1 MYFLG
6 LIGAATY
13 DLAGTAFLVAA
24 ITLVRNLATSIGNF
38 ASGSVIDA
46 IGPRRTTIIVCA
58 LTAVVSLA
66 IGVAA
71 ITLVRNLATSIGN
84 FASGSVIDAIGPRRT
99 TIIVCA
105 LTAVVSLAIG
115 LAPITEISLMIA
127 AFALGLSGGFL
138 NTATH
143 AYPGYLVAT
152 LTGRQ
157 RLNGLMV
164 LYSNIAFTGRQRLNG
179 LMVLYSNI
187 AFTLGPIFGGALV
200 STFSTQ
206 SVYLFMAAAM
216 AAATVLAF
224 GCHEELRPEHEEEAK
239 TGVLSGMVDGARMT
253 LRDHDLRL
261 IFISGFLGFFAFG
274 AFDSLESLF
283 YRDVL
288 EVDVM
293 WLGWLSSVVGFTA
306 SIGAWSG
313 FLGFFAFGAFDSLE
327 SLFYRDVLE
336 VDVMWLGW
344 LSSVVGFTASIGAWL
359 LTKLPDRM
367 ANLTL
372 LLGSLL
378 GVGVASMIYVGTDIL
393 AIAIVG
399 QALNGLAW
407 GFLEPLQ
414 MILVQEKA
422 PIAYLGR
429 IMGFVRFGLMSAGV
443 LPLLAAPVLA
453 EVFGVQAVLFTASCG
468 IALVGAV
475 FFFTQL
481 RRVSRSRR

>member
-46 IGPRRTTIIVCA
+46 IGPRKTTMIGA
-58 LTAVVSLA
+58 ATYDLAGTAFL
-66 IGVAA
+66 VAA

-84 FASGSVIDAIGPRRT
+84 FASGSVIDAIGPRKT

-138 NTATH
+138 NTSTH

-152 LTGRQ
+152 L
-157 RLNGLMV
+157 
-164 LYSNIAFTGRQRLNG
+164 TGRQRLNG

-306 SIGAWSG
+306 SIGAW
-313 FLGFFAFGAFDSLE
+313 
-327 SLFYRDVLE
+327 
-336 VDVMWLGW
+336 
-344 LSSVVGFTASIGAWL
+344 L

-378 GVGVASMIYVGTDIL
+378 GVGVASMIYVGTDVL

-399 QALNGLAW
+399 QALNGLAWGFLEPLQMILVQEKAPIAYLGRIMGFVRFGLMSAGVLPLLAANGLAW

>member
-1 MYFLG
+1 MGGTTHEKNKLSIAEKRLIGIESLQWCANNAVYFLG

-24 ITLVRNLATSIGNF
+24 ITLVRNLATSIGNV
-38 ASGSVIDA
+38 AAGSVIDS
-46 IGPRRTTIIVCA
+46 IGPRKTTVAVCA
-58 LTAVVSLA
+58 FSVV
-66 IGVAA
+66 
-71 ITLVRNLATSIGN
+71 TSI
-84 FASGSVIDAIGPRRT
+84 
-99 TIIVCA
+99 
-105 LTAVVSLAIG
+105 LIG
-115 LAPITEISLMIA
+115 LGPITEASLMIA
-127 AFALGLSGGFL
+127 AAALGVSGGFI
-138 NTATH
+138 NTCTH
-143 AYPGYLVAT
+143 AYPGYLIAT

-164 LYSNIAFTGRQRLNG
+164 F
-179 LMVLYSNI
+179 YSNI

-206 SVYLFMAAAM
+206 SVYLFMAATM
-216 AAATVLAF
+216 AAAGVLAL
-224 GCHEELRPEHEEEAK
+224 GCHEVLQPEREEDAK
-239 TGVLSGMVDGARMT
+239 TGILSGMADGARMT
-253 LRDHDLRL
+253 LQNHDLRL

-288 EVDVM
+288 EVDVV
-293 WLGWLSSVVGFTA
+293 WLGWLSSVVGFT
-306 SIGAWSG
+306 S
-313 FLGFFAFGAFDSLE
+313 
-327 SLFYRDVLE
+327 
-336 VDVMWLGW
+336 
-344 LSSVVGFTASIGAWL
+344 SIGAWL

-372 LLGSLL
+372 LLGSLF
-378 GVGVASMIYVGTDIL
+378 GVGLASMIYVGTDIL
-393 AIAIVG
+393 AVAIVG
-399 QALNGLAW
+399 QSINGLAW

-443 LPLLAAPVLA
+443 LPLLAAPALA
-453 EVFGVQAVLFTASCG
+453 EAFGVQAVLFAASCI

-475 FFFTQL
+475 FFFGQVK
-481 RRVSRSRR
+481 RARSRAAQSE

>member
-1 MYFLG
+1 MGGTTHEKNKLSIAEKRLIGIESLQWCANNAVYFLG

-24 ITLVRNLATSIGNF
+24 ITLVRNLATSIGNV
-38 ASGSVIDA
+38 AAGSVIDS
-46 IGPRRTTIIVCA
+46 IGPRKTTVAVCVFS
-58 LTAVVSLA
+58 AVTSL
-66 IGVAA
+66 V
-71 ITLVRNLATSIGN
+71 
-84 FASGSVIDAIGPRRT
+84 
-99 TIIVCA
+99 
-105 LTAVVSLAIG
+105 IG
-115 LAPITEISLMIA
+115 LGPITEVSLMIA
-127 AFALGLSGGFL
+127 AAVLGVSGGFI
-138 NTATH
+138 NTCTH
-143 AYPGYLVAT
+143 AYPGYLIAT

-164 LYSNIAFTGRQRLNG
+164 F
-179 LMVLYSNI
+179 YSNI

-206 SVYLFMAAAM
+206 SVYLFMAATM
-216 AAATVLAF
+216 AVAGVLAL
-224 GCHEELRPEHEEEAK
+224 GCHEVLQPEQEEDAK
-239 TGVLSGMVDGARMT
+239 TGIFSGMADGARMT
-253 LRDHDLRL
+253 LQNHDLRL

-288 EVDVM
+288 EVDVV
-293 WLGWLSSVVGFTA
+293 WLGWLSSVVGFT
-306 SIGAWSG
+306 S
-313 FLGFFAFGAFDSLE
+313 
-327 SLFYRDVLE
+327 
-336 VDVMWLGW
+336 
-344 LSSVVGFTASIGAWL
+344 SIGAWL

-393 AIAIVG
+393 AVAIVG
-399 QALNGLAW
+399 QAINGLAW

-443 LPLLAAPVLA
+443 LPLLAAPALA
-453 EVFGVQAVLFTASCG
+453 EAFGVQAVLFAASCI

-475 FFFTQL
+475 FFFGQVK
-481 RRVSRSRR
+481 RVRSRAAQSE

>member
-1 MYFLG
+1 MGGTTHEKNKLSIAEKRLIGIESLQWCANNAVYFLG

-24 ITLVRNLATSIGNF
+24 ITLVRNLATSIGNV
-38 ASGSVIDA
+38 AAGSVIDS
-46 IGPRRTTIIVCA
+46 IGPRKTTVAVC
-58 LTAVVSLA
+58 VFS
-66 IGVAA
+66 A
-71 ITLVRNLATSIGN
+71 ITSLV
-84 FASGSVIDAIGPRRT
+84 
-99 TIIVCA
+99 
-105 LTAVVSLAIG
+105 IG
-115 LAPITEISLMIA
+115 LGPITEISLMIA
-127 AFALGLSGGFL
+127 AAALGLSGGFI
-138 NTATH
+138 NTCTH
-143 AYPGYLVAT
+143 AYPGYLIAT

-164 LYSNIAFTGRQRLNG
+164 F
-179 LMVLYSNI
+179 YSNI

-206 SVYLFMAAAM
+206 SVYLFMAATM
-216 AAATVLAF
+216 AAAGVLAL
-224 GCHEELRPEHEEEAK
+224 GCHEVLQPEREEDTK
-239 TGVLSGMVDGARMT
+239 TGILSGMADGARMT
-253 LRDHDLRL
+253 LQNHDLRL

-288 EVDVM
+288 EVDVV
-293 WLGWLSSVVGFTA
+293 WLGWLSSVVGFT
-306 SIGAWSG
+306 S
-313 FLGFFAFGAFDSLE
+313 
-327 SLFYRDVLE
+327 
-336 VDVMWLGW
+336 
-344 LSSVVGFTASIGAWL
+344 SIGAWL

-367 ANLTL
+367 ANLAL
-372 LLGSLL
+372 LLGSLF

-393 AIAIVG
+393 AVAIVG
-399 QALNGLAW
+399 QAINGLAW

-443 LPLLAAPVLA
+443 LPLLAAPALA
-453 EVFGVQAVLFTASCG
+453 EAFGVQAVLFAASCI

-475 FFFTQL
+475 FFIGQVRRARL
-481 RRVSRSRR
+481 RVSQLEE

>member
-1 MYFLG
+1 MGGTTHENNKLSIAEKRLIGIESLQWCANNAVYFLG

-24 ITLVRNLATSIGNF
+24 ITLVRNLATSIGNV
-38 ASGSVIDA
+38 AAGSVIDS
-46 IGPRRTTIIVCA
+46 IGPRKTTVAVCA
-58 LTAVVSLA
+58 FSAVTSL
-66 IGVAA
+66 
-71 ITLVRNLATSIGN
+71 L
-84 FASGSVIDAIGPRRT
+84 
-99 TIIVCA
+99 
-105 LTAVVSLAIG
+105 IG
-115 LAPITEISLMIA
+115 LGPITEASLIIA
-127 AFALGLSGGFL
+127 AAALGVSGGFI
-138 NTATH
+138 NTCTH
-143 AYPGYLVAT
+143 AYPGYLIAT

-164 LYSNIAFTGRQRLNG
+164 F
-179 LMVLYSNI
+179 YSNI

-206 SVYLFMAAAM
+206 SVYLFMAATM
-216 AAATVLAF
+216 AAAGVLAL
-224 GCHEELRPEHEEEAK
+224 GCHEVLQPEREEDAK
-239 TGVLSGMVDGARMT
+239 MGILSGMVDGARMT
-253 LRDHDLRL
+253 LQNHDLRL

-288 EVDVM
+288 EVDVV
-293 WLGWLSSVVGFTA
+293 WLGWLSSVVGFT
-306 SIGAWSG
+306 S
-313 FLGFFAFGAFDSLE
+313 
-327 SLFYRDVLE
+327 
-336 VDVMWLGW
+336 
-344 LSSVVGFTASIGAWL
+344 SIGAWL

-372 LLGSLL
+372 LLGSLF

-393 AIAIVG
+393 AVAIVG
-399 QALNGLAW
+399 QAINGLAW

-443 LPLLAAPVLA
+443 LPLLAAPALA
-453 EVFGVQAVLFTASCG
+453 EAFGVQVVLFAASCI

-475 FFFTQL
+475 FFFGQVK
-481 RRVSRSRR
+481 RARSRAAQSE

>member
-1 MYFLG
+1 MGGTTHEKNKLSIAEKRLIGIESLQWCANNAVYFLG

-24 ITLVRNLATSIGNF
+24 ITLVRNLATSIGNV
-38 ASGSVIDA
+38 AAGSVIDS
-46 IGPRRTTIIVCA
+46 IGPRKTTVAVCA
-58 LTAVVSLA
+58 FSAVTSL
-66 IGVAA
+66 
-71 ITLVRNLATSIGN
+71 SIGL
-84 FASGSVIDAIGPRRT
+84 G
-99 TIIVCA
+99 
-105 LTAVVSLAIG
+105 
-115 LAPITEISLMIA
+115 PITEASLIIA
-127 AFALGLSGGFL
+127 AAALGVSGGFI
-138 NTATH
+138 NTCTH
-143 AYPGYLVAT
+143 AYPGYLIAT

-164 LYSNIAFTGRQRLNG
+164 F
-179 LMVLYSNI
+179 YSNI

-216 AAATVLAF
+216 AAASVLAL
-224 GCHEELRPEHEEEAK
+224 GCHEVLRPEREEDAK
-239 TGVLSGMVDGARMT
+239 AGILSGMADGARMT
-253 LRDHDLRL
+253 LQNHDLRL

-288 EVDVM
+288 EVDVV
-293 WLGWLSSVVGFTA
+293 WLGWLSSVVGFT
-306 SIGAWSG
+306 S
-313 FLGFFAFGAFDSLE
+313 
-327 SLFYRDVLE
+327 
-336 VDVMWLGW
+336 
-344 LSSVVGFTASIGAWL
+344 SIGAWL

-372 LLGSLL
+372 LLGSLF

-393 AIAIVG
+393 AVAIVG
-399 QALNGLAW
+399 QAINGLAW

-443 LPLLAAPVLA
+443 LPLLAAPALA
-453 EVFGVQAVLFTASCG
+453 EAFGVQAVLFAASCI

-475 FFFTQL
+475 FFFGQVK
-481 RRVSRSRR
+481 RSRSRVAQSE

>member
-1 MYFLG
+1 MGGTTHEKNRLSIAEKRLIGIESLQWCANNAVYFLG

-24 ITLVRNLATSIGNF
+24 ITLVRNLATSIGNV
-38 ASGSVIDA
+38 AAGSVIDS
-46 IGPRRTTIIVCA
+46 IGPRKTTVAVCVFS
-58 LTAVVSLA
+58 AVTSL
-66 IGVAA
+66 V
-71 ITLVRNLATSIGN
+71 
-84 FASGSVIDAIGPRRT
+84 
-99 TIIVCA
+99 
-105 LTAVVSLAIG
+105 IG
-115 LAPITEISLMIA
+115 LGPITEVSLMIA
-127 AFALGLSGGFL
+127 AAVLGVSGGFI
-138 NTATH
+138 NTCTH
-143 AYPGYLVAT
+143 AYPGYLIAT

-164 LYSNIAFTGRQRLNG
+164 F
-179 LMVLYSNI
+179 YSNI

-206 SVYLFMAAAM
+206 SVYLFMAATM
-216 AAATVLAF
+216 AAAGVLAL
-224 GCHEELRPEHEEEAK
+224 GCHEVLQPEQEEDAK
-239 TGVLSGMVDGARMT
+239 TGILSGMADGARMT
-253 LRDHDLRL
+253 LQNHDLRL

-288 EVDVM
+288 EVDVV
-293 WLGWLSSVVGFTA
+293 WLGWLSSVVGFT
-306 SIGAWSG
+306 S
-313 FLGFFAFGAFDSLE
+313 
-327 SLFYRDVLE
+327 
-336 VDVMWLGW
+336 
-344 LSSVVGFTASIGAWL
+344 SIGAWL

-393 AIAIVG
+393 AVAIVG
-399 QALNGLAW
+399 QAINGLAW

-443 LPLLAAPVLA
+443 LPLLAAPALA
-453 EVFGVQAVLFTASCG
+453 EAFGVQAVLFAASCI

-475 FFFTQL
+475 FFFGQVK
-481 RRVSRSRR
+481 RVRSRAAQSE

>member
-1 MYFLG
+1 MGGTTHEKNKLSIAEKRLIGIESLQWCANNAVYFLG

-24 ITLVRNLATSIGNF
+24 ITLVRNLATSIGNV
-38 ASGSVIDA
+38 AAGSVIDS
-46 IGPRRTTIIVCA
+46 IGPRKTTVAVCA
-58 LTAVVSLA
+58 FSAVTSL
-66 IGVAA
+66 
-71 ITLVRNLATSIGN
+71 L
-84 FASGSVIDAIGPRRT
+84 
-99 TIIVCA
+99 
-105 LTAVVSLAIG
+105 IG
-115 LAPITEISLMIA
+115 LGPITEASLIIA
-127 AFALGLSGGFL
+127 AAALGVSGGFI
-138 NTATH
+138 NTCTH
-143 AYPGYLVAT
+143 AYPGYLIAT

-164 LYSNIAFTGRQRLNG
+164 F
-179 LMVLYSNI
+179 YSNI

-206 SVYLFMAAAM
+206 SVYLFMAATM
-216 AAATVLAF
+216 AAAGVLAL
-224 GCHEELRPEHEEEAK
+224 GCHEVLQPEREEDAK
-239 TGVLSGMVDGARMT
+239 TGILSGMADGARMT
-253 LRDHDLRL
+253 LQNHDLRL

-288 EVDVM
+288 EVDVV
-293 WLGWLSSVVGFTA
+293 WLGWLSSVVGFT
-306 SIGAWSG
+306 S
-313 FLGFFAFGAFDSLE
+313 
-327 SLFYRDVLE
+327 
-336 VDVMWLGW
+336 
-344 LSSVVGFTASIGAWL
+344 SIGAWL

-372 LLGSLL
+372 LLGSLF
-378 GVGVASMIYVGTDIL
+378 GVGLASMIYVGTDIL
-393 AIAIVG
+393 AVAIVG
-399 QALNGLAW
+399 QSINGLAW

-443 LPLLAAPVLA
+443 LPLLAAPALA
-453 EVFGVQAVLFTASCG
+453 EAFGVQAVLFAASCI

-475 FFFTQL
+475 FFFGQ
-481 RRVSRSRR
+481 VKCARSRAAQSE

>member
-1 MYFLG
+1 MGGTTHEKNMLSIAEKRLIGIESLQWCANNAVYFLG

-24 ITLVRNLATSIGNF
+24 ITLVRNLATSIGNV
-38 ASGSVIDA
+38 AAGSVIDS
-46 IGPRRTTIIVCA
+46 IGPRKTTAAVCA
-58 LTAVVSLA
+58 FSAVTSL
-66 IGVAA
+66 
-71 ITLVRNLATSIGN
+71 L
-84 FASGSVIDAIGPRRT
+84 
-99 TIIVCA
+99 
-105 LTAVVSLAIG
+105 IG
-115 LAPITEISLMIA
+115 LGPITEASLIIA
-127 AFALGLSGGFL
+127 AAALGVSGGFI
-138 NTATH
+138 NTCTH
-143 AYPGYLVAT
+143 AYPGYLIAT

-164 LYSNIAFTGRQRLNG
+164 FC
-179 LMVLYSNI
+179 SNI

-206 SVYLFMAAAM
+206 SVYLFMAATM
-216 AAATVLAF
+216 AAAGVLAL
-224 GCHEELRPEHEEEAK
+224 GCHEVLQPEREEDAK
-239 TGVLSGMVDGARMT
+239 TGILSGMADGARMT
-253 LRDHDLRL
+253 LQNHDLRL

-288 EVDVM
+288 EVDVV
-293 WLGWLSSVVGFTA
+293 WLGWLSSVVGFT
-306 SIGAWSG
+306 S
-313 FLGFFAFGAFDSLE
+313 
-327 SLFYRDVLE
+327 
-336 VDVMWLGW
+336 
-344 LSSVVGFTASIGAWL
+344 SIGAWL

-372 LLGSLL
+372 LLGSLF
-378 GVGVASMIYVGTDIL
+378 GVGLASMIYVGTDIL
-393 AIAIVG
+393 AVAIVG
-399 QALNGLAW
+399 QSINGLAW

-443 LPLLAAPVLA
+443 LPLLAAPALA
-453 EVFGVQAVLFTASCG
+453 EAFGVQAVLFAASCI

-475 FFFTQL
+475 FFFGQVK
-481 RRVSRSRR
+481 RARSRAAQSE

>member
-1 MYFLG
+1 MGGTTHEKNKLSIAEKRLIGIESLQWCANNAVYFLG

-24 ITLVRNLATSIGNF
+24 ITLVRNLATSIGNV
-38 ASGSVIDA
+38 AAGSVIDS
-46 IGPRRTTIIVCA
+46 IGPRKTTVVVCVFS
-58 LTAVVSLA
+58 AVTSL
-66 IGVAA
+66 V
-71 ITLVRNLATSIGN
+71 
-84 FASGSVIDAIGPRRT
+84 
-99 TIIVCA
+99 
-105 LTAVVSLAIG
+105 IG
-115 LAPITEISLMIA
+115 LGPITEVSLMIA
-127 AFALGLSGGFL
+127 AAVLGVSGGFI
-138 NTATH
+138 NTCTH
-143 AYPGYLVAT
+143 AYPGYLIAT

-164 LYSNIAFTGRQRLNG
+164 F
-179 LMVLYSNI
+179 YSNI

-206 SVYLFMAAAM
+206 SVYLFMAATM
-216 AAATVLAF
+216 AAAGVLAL
-224 GCHEELRPEHEEEAK
+224 GCHEVLQPEQEEDAK
-239 TGVLSGMVDGARMT
+239 TGILSGMADGARMT
-253 LRDHDLRL
+253 LQNHDLRL

-288 EVDVM
+288 EVDVV
-293 WLGWLSSVVGFTA
+293 WLGWLSSVVGFT
-306 SIGAWSG
+306 S
-313 FLGFFAFGAFDSLE
+313 
-327 SLFYRDVLE
+327 
-336 VDVMWLGW
+336 
-344 LSSVVGFTASIGAWL
+344 SIGAWL

-393 AIAIVG
+393 AVAIVG
-399 QALNGLAW
+399 QAINGLAW

-443 LPLLAAPVLA
+443 LPLLAAPALA
-453 EVFGVQAVLFTASCG
+453 EAFGVQAVLFAASCI

-475 FFFTQL
+475 FFFGQVK
-481 RRVSRSRR
+481 RVRSRAAQSE